1 MGDEI
6 LSEPSRQTKLLPDT
20 KMSETRRRVCF
31 VILIFLVFTQ
41 TLFMTVPLPFLANEI
56 VKTRKVRTIVA
67 GILAGTYPMTGFLTS
82 VITAFVPSKPGCKVI
97 IWWTGVVLFI
107 SSIVF
112 VIPISNNILFSVVV
126 FLLR

>member
-1 MGDEI
+1 
-6 LSEPSRQTKLLPDT
+6 
-20 KMSETRRRVCF
+20 
-31 VILIFLVFTQ
+31 
-41 TLFMTVPLPFLANEI
+41 MTVPLPFLANEI
-56 VKTRKVRTIVA
+56 VKTRKERTIVA

-82 VITAFVPSKPGCKVI
+82 VIVAFVPSKPGCKVI

-112 VIPISNNILFSVVV
+112 VIPMSNNILFSVVV